1 MTRHPSENL
10 RNLRKRTITGVFIV
24 AVTLI
29 GIRFSPHSYLLF
41 LGLLSLGCS
50 YEYFKVTSRQD
61 SAFPV
66 TGLLL
71 GALIFVLH
79 SFYILGFIS
88 GAVLIFITLLPVILY
103 SQTIFSKSRR
113 PFQDVSATLGGMAY
127 TVLPFLCLS
136 YLPINPIELRE
147 AKDYNDVYR
156 WEIPMM
162 YFIILMAND
171 SFAYLAGRFL
181 GRTKIAP
188 AISPGKTLEGFVG
201 GAVGAAI
208 LVYFLKDSLLEID
221 ASIRNIPWK
230 QRALGDT
237 RILFQEVDWYILL
250 ALTVGFGFLGDLAE
264 SRLKRSLHIK
274 HSSNFFPGHGGFLDR
289 YDSLLLSAIPVFLY
303 VYFFKYA

>member
-1 MTRHPSENL
+1 MARHSSENL
-10 RNLRKRTITGVFIV
+10 RNLRRRTITGAFIV
-24 AVTLI
+24 AVTFLS
-29 GIRFSPHSYLLF
+29 IRFSPHSYLLL

-50 YEYFKVTSRQD
+50 YEYFKITSSQT

-71 GALIFVLH
+71 GALIYVLH

-88 GAVLIFITLLPVILY
+88 GAVLIFISLLPVVLF
-103 SQTIFSKSRR
+103 SQTIFSRSRR
-113 PFQDVSATLGGMAY
+113 PFHDVSATLGGMVY

-136 YLPINPIELRE
+136 YLPINPIELRT

-188 AISPGKTLEGFVG
+188 GISPGKTLEGFVG
-201 GAVGAAI
+201 GAVGAA
-208 LVYFLKDSLLEID
+208 LFVYFLKDNLLEID
-221 ASIRNIPWK
+221 ASLRNIPWK
-230 QRALGDT
+230 RKPLGDN
-237 RILFQEVDWYILL
+237 RILFQEFDWYVLL
-250 ALTVGFGFLGDLAE
+250 ALTVVFGFLGDLAE

-303 VYFFKYA
+303 IYFFKYY